1 MIEQFKPVAYDKSV
15 LYAARALF
23 EGKASEGQQQ
33 RFMAWLVKN
42 ACHIGEPSMHEND
55 RVTAF
60 LEGQRSVGLQIAKL
74 REPEALARIE
84 GSKRGKRQPN
94 E

>member
-1 MIEQFKPVAYDKSV
+1 MIDRFKPVAYDKGV

-23 EGKASEGQQQ
+23 EGKANEGQQQ
-33 RFMAWLVKN
+33 RFMEWLTLN
-42 ACHIGEPSMHEND
+42 LCHIGEPSMHEND

-60 LEGQRSVGLQIAKL
+60 LEGQRSVGLQVAKL
-74 REPEALARIE
+74 RSPEALALIE
-84 GSKRGKRQPN
+84 GKRGKRQPN